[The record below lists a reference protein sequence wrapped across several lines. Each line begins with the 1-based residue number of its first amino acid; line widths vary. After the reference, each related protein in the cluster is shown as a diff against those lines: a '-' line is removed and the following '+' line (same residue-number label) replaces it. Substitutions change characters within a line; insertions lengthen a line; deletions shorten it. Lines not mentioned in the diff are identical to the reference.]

1 MGILV
6 EAALCWALRCCQI
19 LSVCPNADL
28 LVSLYATVL
37 WSKYCDYGEE
47 CLETGCALVVT
58 LLLVD
63 FFLARLSV
71 IFLSHGACSNQLPG
85 ERRLGGRALAKAPN

>member
-1 MGILV
+1 MGILL
-6 EAALCWALRCCQI
+6 EAALCWALKCCQI

-37 WSKYCDYGEE
+37 CSKHCDCGEE

-58 LLLVD
+58 LSLVD

-71 IFLSHGACSNQLPG
+71 IFSLM
-85 ERRLGGRALAKAPN
+85 GRVLTSFPESDG

>member
-6 EAALCWALRCCQI
+6 EAALCWALKCCRI
-19 LSVCPNADL
+19 LSVCLNADL

-37 WSKYCDYGEE
+37 CSKHCDCGEE

-71 IFLSHGACSNQLPG
+71 IFSLM
-85 ERRLGGRALAKAPN
+85 GRVLTSFPESDG